1 MSRLTLSIDHR
12 VIERAK
18 KYAARHGRS
27 VSQLVEEY
35 LDRLSRPPTYSP
47 LWHGRAKER
56 SSKRQYLCRQRPFS
70 GPLHAIISTDGESLA
85 SPFLLR

>member
-18 KYAARHGRS
+18 KYAARHGTS

-35 LDRLSRPPTYSP
+35 L
-47 LWHGRAKER
+47 
-56 SSKRQYLCRQRPFS
+56 
-70 GPLHAIISTDGESLA
+70 
-85 SPFLLR
+85 